1 MSPQKKVKQRVS
13 GEDPILDAE
22 NEKFKLM
29 SVDPAGAAR
38 DSAMKQR
45 SSLDG
50 ENSKPMSS
58 SLNEQRRTSHTGG
71 HAKRI
76 SKHVDPNETVALE
89 RKQFVSQIMSDL
101 NKKVE
106 AITTMQ
112 KGTAAEPAQGD
123 NPQVSNHKRDRS
135 QVVMS

>member
-1 MSPQKKVKQRVS
+1 MQNYNYIVMSPQKKVKQRVS

-29 SVDPAGAAR
+29 SVDPAEAAR

-58 SLNEQRRTSHTGG
+58 
-71 HAKRI
+71 
-76 SKHVDPNETVALE
+76 
-89 RKQFVSQIMSDL
+89 
-101 NKKVE
+101 
-106 AITTMQ
+106 
-112 KGTAAEPAQGD
+112 
-123 NPQVSNHKRDRS
+123 
-135 QVVMS
+135 